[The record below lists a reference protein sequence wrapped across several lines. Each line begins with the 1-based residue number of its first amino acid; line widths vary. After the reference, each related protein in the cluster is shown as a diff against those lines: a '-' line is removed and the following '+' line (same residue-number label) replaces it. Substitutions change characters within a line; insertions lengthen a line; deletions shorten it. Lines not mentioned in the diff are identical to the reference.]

1 MKLSYYIPGG
11 FYIRNKFNSHR
22 IGLGHQYGR
31 RFIVSELSTN
41 LRWKRRHVLD
51 NTSNCSFNT
60 KSIRKINFQRT
71 KTLYQNNLK
80 HIAFFFTFFKE

>member
-1 MKLSYYIPGG
+1 MKLSCYIPGG
-11 FYIRNKFNSHR
+11 FTYEISSTAT
-22 IGLGHQYGR
+22 GLVWDTNMVAVLLFR
-31 RFIVSELSTN
+31 ELSKN

-80 HIAFFFTFFKE
+80 HIAFFFAFFKE